1 MFTILE
7 SVIHNVIREEKSVRQ
22 RYEISRNHSSD
33 QTYLISLKN
42 HQIWWPG
49 TCYLMLIEHYKIEN
63 VVMERLIKAT
73 IICNKLKETKMKSH
87 CLVPVK

>member
-1 MFTILE
+1 MKKKVSTKGMKSLETIL
-7 SVIHNVIREEKSVRQ
+7 
-22 RYEISRNHSSD
+22 SD
-33 QTYLISLKN
+33 QTHLISLKN

-49 TCYLMLIEHYKIEN
+49 TCYLTLIEHYKIEN
-63 VVMERLIKAT
+63 VVMERLVKAT